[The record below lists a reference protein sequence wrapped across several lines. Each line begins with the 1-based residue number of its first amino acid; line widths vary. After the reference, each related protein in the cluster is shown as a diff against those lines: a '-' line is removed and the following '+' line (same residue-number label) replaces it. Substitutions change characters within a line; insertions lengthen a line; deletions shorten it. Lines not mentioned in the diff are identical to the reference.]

1 VYLRF
6 RLSKFFLYTSS
17 VPSDDREELARQ
29 WRLEALDVLKSS
41 TGFGEV
47 ARAKRFRRVTL
58 LESPEVGA
66 RALHAALLFHNGEPD
81 HARQVAAALIDQL
94 DRSCRQLST
103 SECDV
108 LYGRA
113 GALQAVLWLRSELR
127 EPMLGSDLAMR
138 LAAEI
143 VAEGREYALE
153 HSEAG
158 LPLLWVWHESWYLGA
173 AHGISGILQ
182 SLLAL
187 DSSDLQRLDRQ
198 LGGKVHDDIQATI
211 DMLQEHCFAS
221 GTLDS
226 SIHIPARKSR
236 SDRLVQWCHGAPG
249 HVLLLLQAHRVY
261 GHDDYLQRATH
272 IANNVMWPQGLL
284 RKGVGLCHGIA
295 GNAYSLLELGRYD
308 TQFVRK
314 AEYFA
319 EFALDHLPELES
331 VPDRPYSL
339 YEGLAGLGVLV
350 LDLLSSPLDARFPL
364 YC

>member
-1 VYLRF
+1 
-6 RLSKFFLYTSS
+6 
-17 VPSDDREELARQ
+17 
-29 WRLEALDVLKSS
+29 
-41 TGFGEV
+41 
-47 ARAKRFRRVTL
+47 
-58 LESPEVGA
+58 
-66 RALHAALLFHNGEPD
+66 
-81 HARQVAAALIDQL
+81 
-94 DRSCRQLST
+94 
-103 SECDV
+103 
-108 LYGRA
+108 
-113 GALQAVLWLRSELR
+113 VLWLRSELR

-138 LAAEI
+138 LAVEI

-153 HSEAG
+153 LSEAG

-187 DSSDLQRLDRQ
+187 VASELQRLDRQ
-198 LGGKVHDDIQATI
+198 LGGKVHDDIQGTI
-211 DMLQEHCFAS
+211 DKLQEHCFAS
-221 GTLDS
+221 GNLDS
-226 SIHIPARKSR
+226 SIHTPSRKSR

-249 HVLLLLQAHRVY
+249 RVLLLLQAHRVY
-261 GHDDYLQRATH
+261 GRDDYLQRATH
-272 IANNVMWPQGLL
+272 IANDVMWPRGLL

-308 TQFVRK
+308 AQFVRK

-319 EFALDHLPELES
+319 EFAPDHLPELES